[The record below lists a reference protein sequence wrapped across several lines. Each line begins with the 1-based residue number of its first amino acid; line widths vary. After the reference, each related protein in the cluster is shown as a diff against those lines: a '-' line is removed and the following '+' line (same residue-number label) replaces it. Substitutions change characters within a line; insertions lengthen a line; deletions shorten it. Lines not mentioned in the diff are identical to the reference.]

1 MLNTGTNQETAK
13 IYQFPA
19 GGRSATGGRRY
30 DDTTNA
36 SDLASSRVSEVA
48 CSDAWYHEAA
58 IQEAKPLRER

>member
-1 MLNTGTNQETAK
+1 MNTGLNHGSAT

-58 IQEAKPLRER
+58 IQESKPVRER